1 MARYTGPRDKVS
13 RRFGVALFGSTKAL
27 EKRPFPPG
35 QHGMRAGRKKKSDY
49 GVMLAEKQKLRFQYG
64 VLEGQFRKYYAEAA
78 RRRGITGDI
87 LLQLL
92 ELRLDNVVYRL
103 GFSNTRAGAR
113 QLVSHGHITVNG
125 KKTNIA
131 SYSCRPGDVI
141 AVGGKASSQQ
151 LVTRSLDLTQATV
164 VPDWL
169 ECDRDK
175 LTARLPACLPRKRLL
190 PSSTSSSSWNS
201 TPVNLYFLLDLLQN
215 PGCFSAAGVLGIQG
229 GSNGRVGC

>member
-125 KKTNIA
+125 KKTNVA

-151 LVTRSLDLTQATV
+151 LATRFLDLTQATV
-164 VPDWL
+164 FRIGWNATVTSS
-169 ECDRDK
+169 R
-175 LTARLPACLPRKRLL
+175 ARLLAYLPRKRLL
-190 PSSTSSSSWNS
+190 PSSMSSSSWNS
-201 TPVNLYFLLDLLQN
+201 TPVNLISFWDLLQN
-215 PGCFSAAGVLGIQG
+215 PGCLLAAGVLG
-229 GSNGRVGC
+229 V

>member
-64 VLEGQFRKYYAEAA
+64 VLEGQFRKYYTEAA

-131 SYSCRPGDVI
+131 SFSCRPGDVV
-141 AVGGKASSQQ
+141 AVGAKPSSQQ

-169 ECDRDK
+169 EGDRDK
-175 LTARLPACLPRKRLL
+175 LTGKIARV
-190 PSSTSSSSWNS
+190 PSKEEIA
-201 TPVNLYFLLDLLQN
+201 PIVNEQLIVEFY
-215 PGCFSAAGVLGIQG
+215 S
-229 GSNGRVGC
+229 R

>member
-1 MARYTGPRDKVS
+1 
-13 RRFGVALFGSTKAL
+13 
-27 EKRPFPPG
+27 
-35 QHGMRAGRKKKSDY
+35 MRAGRKKKSDY

-131 SYSCRPGDVI
+131 SFSCRPGDVV
-141 AVGGKASSQQ
+141 AVGAKPSSQQ

-169 ECDRDK
+169 EGDRDK

-190 PSSTSSSSWNS
+190 PSLTSSSSWNS
-201 TPVNLYFLLDLLQN
+201 IPVNPASSGFALKPRL
-215 PGCFSAAGVLGIQG
+215 PSG
-229 GSNGRVGC
+229 GRGFGRSGKEGELRVES

>member
-1 MARYTGPRDKVS
+1 MARNLDPKCRQCRREGEKLFLKGEKCFTDKCAIE
-13 RRFGVALFGSTKAL
+13 RRSYA
-27 EKRPFPPG
+27 PG
-35 QHGMRAGRKKKSDY
+35 QHGQKSGARLSDY
-49 GVMLAEKQKLRFQYG
+49 GVHLRAKQKIRRVYG

-125 KKTNIA
+125 KKTNVA

-151 LVTRSLDLTQATV
+151 LATRFLDLTQATV

-175 LTARLPACLPRKRLL
+175 LTGKIARV
-190 PSSTSSSSWNS
+190 PSKEEIA
-201 TPVNLYFLLDLLQN
+201 PIVNEQLIVEFY
-215 PGCFSAAGVLGIQG
+215 S
-229 GSNGRVGC
+229 R

>member
-49 GVMLAEKQKLRFQYG
+49 GVMLAEKQKLRFQYRF
-64 VLEGQFRKYYAEAA
+64 EGFASIVSPA
-78 RRRGITGDI
+78 RGITGDI

-175 LTARLPACLPRKRLL
+175 LTGKIARV
-190 PSSTSSSSWNS
+190 PSKEEIA
-201 TPVNLYFLLDLLQN
+201 PIVNEQLIVEFY
-215 PGCFSAAGVLGIQG
+215 S
-229 GSNGRVGC
+229 R

>member
-1 MARYTGPRDKVS
+1 MARYTEAVCRMC
-13 RRFGVALFGSTKAL
+13 RREGQKLFLKGDRCYTKCAL
-27 EKRPFPPG
+27 ENRSYAPG
-35 QHGMRAGRKKKSDY
+35 QHGQGRSKNSEY
-49 GVMLAEKQKLRFQYG
+49 GMQLREKQKTKRYYG
-64 VLEGQFRKYYAEAA
+64 VLESQFRSYYEMAE
-78 RRRGITGDI
+78 RRQGKTGENLLSI
-87 LLQLL
+87 L
-92 ELRLDNVVYRL
+92 ECRLDNVVYRL

-151 LVTRSLDLTQATV
+151 LVTRFLDLTQATV

-175 LTARLPACLPRKRLL
+175 LTGKIARV
-190 PSSTSSSSWNS
+190 PSKEEIA
-201 TPVNLYFLLDLLQN
+201 PIVNEQLIVEFY
-215 PGCFSAAGVLGIQG
+215 S
-229 GSNGRVGC
+229 R

>member
-1 MARYTGPRDKVS
+1 M
-13 RRFGVALFGSTKAL
+13 
-27 EKRPFPPG
+27 
-35 QHGMRAGRKKKSDY
+35 
-49 GVMLAEKQKLRFQYG
+49 
-64 VLEGQFRKYYAEAA
+64 
-78 RRRGITGDI
+78 
-87 LLQLL
+87 
-92 ELRLDNVVYRL
+92 
-103 GFSNTRAGAR
+103 FSEMFYIR

-175 LTARLPACLPRKRLL
+175 LTGKIARV
-190 PSSTSSSSWNS
+190 PSKEEIA
-201 TPVNLYFLLDLLQN
+201 PIVNEQLIVEFY
-215 PGCFSAAGVLGIQG
+215 S
-229 GSNGRVGC
+229 R

>member
-1 MARYTGPRDKVS
+1 MARNLDPKCRQCRREGEKLFLKGEKCFTDKCAIE
-13 RRFGVALFGSTKAL
+13 RRSYA
-27 EKRPFPPG
+27 PG
-35 QHGMRAGRKKKSDY
+35 QHGQKSGQRLSDY
-49 GVMLAEKQKLRFQYG
+49 GTHLREKQKIRRIYG

-151 LVTRSLDLTQATV
+151 LVTRFLDLTQATV

-175 LTARLPACLPRKRLL
+175 LTGKIARV
-190 PSSTSSSSWNS
+190 PSKEEIA
-201 TPVNLYFLLDLLQN
+201 PIVNEQLIVEFY
-215 PGCFSAAGVLGIQG
+215 S
-229 GSNGRVGC
+229 R

>member
-64 VLEGQFRKYYAEAA
+64 VLAA
-78 RRRGITGDI
+78 RRRGITVDI

-125 KKTNIA
+125 KKTNVA

-151 LVTRSLDLTQATV
+151 LATRFLDLTQATV

-175 LTARLPACLPRKRLL
+175 LTGKIARV
-190 PSSTSSSSWNS
+190 PSKEEIA
-201 TPVNLYFLLDLLQN
+201 PIVNEQLIVEFY
-215 PGCFSAAGVLGIQG
+215 S
-229 GSNGRVGC
+229 R